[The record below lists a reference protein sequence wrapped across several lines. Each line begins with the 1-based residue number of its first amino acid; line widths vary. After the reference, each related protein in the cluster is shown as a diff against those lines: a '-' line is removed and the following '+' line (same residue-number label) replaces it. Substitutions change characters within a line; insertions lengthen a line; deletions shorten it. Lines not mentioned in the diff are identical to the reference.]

1 MLYVTTRSKDDAFTA
16 ARSMNLDRGQDG
28 GLFIP
33 FHLPVFSRQEIT
45 ALTDKSFGQNVADI
59 LNLFFSTKLG
69 GWDVDMAIGR
79 LPVRHRSMNYRIIVS
94 ELWHNASRR
103 FSWVVESLAAKIH
116 PDGQIIGAPSNWV
129 QIAVRIAVLFGVFGE
144 LQKIGEIRADS
155 PVDIAVPTGDFALP
169 MAAWYGRKMG
179 LPIGTIICGCNENR
193 ALWELL
199 HRGQMDTGALAVD
212 TNTPE
217 DDYAIPLDLERL
229 ICEACGQEEACNFVW
244 SCTEGGTY
252 APSETACSAIRSGLF
267 AAVVS
272 QHRVMNII
280 PSVYRTNQYV
290 LDPYSVLAY
299 GALADY
305 RAQKGMSNL
314 TLILCE
320 RNPAAYSETIS
331 RSIGLSEIRKWLDQL

>member
-1 MLYVTTRSKDDAFTA
+1 MLYVTTRTKDDVFTA
-16 ARSMNLDRGQDG
+16 ARSMNLDRGTDG

-33 FHLPVFSRQEIT
+33 FHLPVFSRQEIS
-45 ALTDKSFGQNVADI
+45 ALAEKSFGQNVADF
-59 LNLFFSTKLG
+59 LNLFFSTKLS

-79 LPVRHRSMNYRIIVS
+79 LPVRHSTMNYRIIVS
-94 ELWHNASRR
+94 ELWHNADCR
-103 FSWVVESLAAKIH
+103 FSKVVEALAERIH
-116 PDGQIIGAPSNWV
+116 PDGQIIGPPSNWV
-129 QIAVRIAVLFGVFGE
+129 KTAVRIAVLFGVFGE
-144 LQKIGEIRADS
+144 LQKAGEIRSDS

-169 MAAWYGRKMG
+169 MAAWYCRKMG

-199 HRGQMDTGALAVD
+199 HRGQMDTGVFAVN

-217 DDYAIPLDLERL
+217 DDYAIPPDLERL
-229 ICEACGQEEACNFVW
+229 ICECCGQEEAGSFFW

-252 APSETACSAIRSGLF
+252 APAEINAEAIRRGMF

-272 QHRVMNII
+272 KDRVSTII

-290 LDPYSVLAY
+290 FDPYAALAY

-305 RAQKGMSNL
+305 RARKGMSNRA
-314 TLILCE
+314 LILCE
-320 RNPAAYSETIS
+320 RDPSRYAQTIS
-331 RSIGLSEIRKWLDQL
+331 KIIASAELKTWLDNL